1 MVVGAEWWSQF
12 SSKMSFAA
20 GEVRTLAEEE
30 RGCVLADFTLPGVAA
45 AANTRRKRRVSGGG
59 VRVQPVN

>member
-1 MVVGAEWWSQF
+1 MVGAEWWSQF

-30 RGCVLADFTLPGVAA
+30 RGCVLADFTPPGV
-45 AANTRRKRRVSGGG
+45 ANTRRKRRVSGGG
-59 VRVQPVN
+59 GVRVQPVN